1 MLRIFSTHR
10 LFAFLLTGLMITS
23 CGGGTSSNTS
33 SGGGGTNSE
42 GTNSGG
48 TNSGGTNSGGTNSG
62 GGGTTPQ
69 TLTVRVPSL
78 NYAQTITKSTTINDI
93 TAVRRDLATQCTSL
107 AINLNPFGS
116 VVQVCNAEVEAAYNQ
131 AVAFI
136 RN

>member
-10 LFAFLLTGLMITS
+10 LFTFLLTGLMITS

-33 SGGGGTNSE
+33 SGGGGTNS
-42 GTNSGG
+42 
-48 TNSGGTNSGGTNSG
+48 G
-62 GGGTTPQ
+62 GGVTDPPPPQPPQ

-93 TAVRRDLATQCTSL
+93 TAARRDLSTQCTL
-107 AINLNPFGS
+107 LGTNPFGS
-116 VVQVCNAEVEAAYNQ
+116 VVQACVAEVETAYNQ

-136 RN
+136 K

>member
-10 LFAFLLTGLMITS
+10 LFTFLLTGLMITS

-33 SGGGGTNSE
+33 SGGGGTNS
-42 GTNSGG
+42 GG
-48 TNSGGTNSGGTNSG
+48 GGTNSG

-69 TLTVRVPSL
+69 TLTVKVPSL

-93 TAVRRDLATQCTSL
+93 TAARKDLSTQCTL
-107 AINLNPFGS
+107 LGTNPFGS
-116 VVQVCNAEVEAAYNQ
+116 VVQACVAEVETAYNQ

-136 RN
+136 K

>member
-33 SGGGGTNSE
+33 SGGGGTNS
-42 GTNSGG
+42 
-48 TNSGGTNSGGTNSG
+48 GGTNSG

-69 TLTVRVPSL
+69 TLTIRVPSL
-78 NYAQTITKSTTINDI
+78 NYTRTITKSTTINDI
-93 TAVRRDLATQCTSL
+93 TAVKRDLATQCTSL
-107 AINLNPFGS
+107 AINFLNPFGS

-131 AVAFI
+131 PVAFI
-136 RN
+136 RS

>member
-23 CGGGTSSNTS
+23 CGGNTSSNTPTS
-33 SGGGGTNSE
+33 SGG
-42 GTNSGG
+42 
-48 TNSGGTNSGGTNSG
+48 GGTNSG

-78 NYAQTITKSTTINDI
+78 NYVQTITKSTTISDII
-93 TAVRRDLATQCTSL
+93 TAKRDLAMQCTSL
-107 AINLNPFGS
+107 GANPFGS
-116 VVQVCNAEVEAAYNQ
+116 VVQACVAEVDAAYNQ

-136 RN
+136 KS

>member
-23 CGGGTSSNTS
+23 CGGNTSSNTPTTGTS
-33 SGGGGTNSE
+33 NNMGGNT
-42 GTNSGG
+42 TP
-48 TNSGGTNSGGTNSG
+48 
-62 GGGTTPQ
+62 TPQ
-69 TLTVRVPSL
+69 TLTIRVPLL

-93 TAVRRDLATQCTSL
+93 TAARRDLATQCTSL
-107 AINLNPFGS
+107 AINFLNPFGS

-136 RN
+136 RS

>member
-33 SGGGGTNSE
+33 SGGGGTNS
-42 GTNSGG
+42 
-48 TNSGGTNSGGTNSG
+48 G

-78 NYAQTITKSTTINDI
+78 NYTRTITKSTTINDI

-107 AINLNPFGS
+107 AINILNPFGS
-116 VVQVCNAEVEAAYNQ
+116 VVQVCNA
-131 AVAFI
+131 
-136 RN
+136 

>member
-23 CGGGTSSNTS
+23 CGGNTSSNTS
-33 SGGGGTNSE
+33 SGGGGTNS
-42 GTNSGG
+42 GG
-48 TNSGGTNSGGTNSG
+48 GGTNSG

-78 NYAQTITKSTTINDI
+78 NYTQTITKSTTINDI
-93 TAVRRDLATQCTSL
+93 TAARRDLATQCTSL
-107 AINLNPFGS
+107 AINFLNPFGS

>member
-10 LFAFLLTGLMITS
+10 LFGFLLTGLMITS

-33 SGGGGTNSE
+33 SRDGVTNPPPPQP
-42 GTNSGG
+42 
-48 TNSGGTNSGGTNSG
+48 
-62 GGGTTPQ
+62 PQ

-93 TAVRRDLATQCTSL
+93 VATRRNLSTQCTSL
-107 AINLNPFGS
+107 GTNPFGS
-116 VVQVCNAEVEAAYNQ
+116 VVQACVAQVETAYNQ

-136 RN
+136 NS

>member
-10 LFAFLLTGLMITS
+10 LFTFLLTGLMITS

-33 SGGGGTNSE
+33 SGGGGTNPPPPQL
-42 GTNSGG
+42 
-48 TNSGGTNSGGTNSG
+48 
-62 GGGTTPQ
+62 PQ

-93 TAVRRDLATQCTSL
+93 TAARRDLATQCTSL
-107 AINLNPFGS
+107 AINFLNPFGS

-136 RN
+136 RS

>member
-33 SGGGGTNSE
+33 SGGGGTNS
-42 GTNSGG
+42 GG
-48 TNSGGTNSGGTNSG
+48 GGTNSG

-78 NYAQTITKSTTINDI
+78 NYTRTITKSTTINDI

-107 AINLNPFGS
+107 GTNFLNPFGS

-136 RN
+136 NS